1 MRMKANP
8 AIWSCSI
15 CGAALAALAV
25 LPSFAFAQD
34 QADLAKASQ
43 NPVAAMIS
51 LPFQNNTFFGVG
63 PGRRHGKRAEHPAG
77 DPDRYRA
84 RQSDQPDDRAA
95 DLPARRHRGPGR
107 AARGR
112 SRAARPS
119 GSATSTT
126 RAFCRPRQ
134 SGDITWGIGPSIS
147 IPTATD
153 EKLGSE
159 KWSAGPSAV
168 ALVTPGPWV
177 VGTLVRQ
184 LWSFAGDDDR
194 QDVSQMLIQP
204 FVNYNMAGGWFLTS
218 APIITANWE
227 ASSDNTWLVPL
238 GGGGGRVF
246 KIGPQPVN
254 VAPGLLQ
261 RREAALRPR
270 LVFAVHRR
278 PPVPE
283 VSDSADPKRGRPA
296 HRAASLKPQ
305 RPGCSWRSLLGRH
318 RHRGRKRRA

>member
-1 MRMKANP
+1 MFR
-8 AIWSCSI
+8 SI
-15 CGAALAALAV
+15 RIRACVLATMLA
-25 LPSFAFAQD
+25 LPSLALAQD

-63 PGRRHGKRAEHPAG
+63 PDDDVANVLNIQPVIPLNFGPVNLISRTIFPLIYL
-77 DPDRYRA
+77 PDLT
-84 RQSDQPDDRAA
+84 SG
-95 DLPARRHRGPGR
+95 LPELPEGI
-107 AARGR
+107 
-112 SRAARPS
+112 S
-119 GSATSTT
+119 GGET
-126 RAFCRPRQ
+126 FGL
-134 SGDITWGIGPSIS
+134 GDINYTGWLSPAAGGPLTWGIGPTVSFPS
-147 IPTATD
+147 ATD

-227 ASSDNTWLVPL
+227 ASSDDTWLVPL

-254 VAPGLLQ
+254 MSLQ
-261 RREAALRPR
+261 AYYNVE
-270 LVFAVHRR
+270 
-278 PPVPE
+278 
-283 VSDSADPKRGRPA
+283 
-296 HRAASLKPQ
+296 KPQ
-305 RPGCSWRSLLGRH
+305 FGPDWSLRFTMALLFP
-318 RHRGRKRRA
+318 K

>member
-1 MRMKANP
+1 MSPRA
-8 AIWSCSI
+8 WRSC
-15 CGAALAALAV
+15 
-25 LPSFAFAQD
+25 
-34 QADLAKASQ
+34 
-43 NPVAAMIS
+43 
-51 LPFQNNTFFGVG
+51 
-63 PGRRHGKRAEHPAG
+63 RRA
-77 DPDRYRA
+77 
-84 RQSDQPDDRAA
+84 
-95 DLPARRHRGPGR
+95 
-107 AARGR
+107 

-119 GSATSTT
+119 DSATSTT
-126 RAFCRPRQ
+126 RVFSRRPTAAT
-134 SGDITWGIGPSIS
+134 ITWGIGPSIS
-147 IPTATD
+147 FPTATD

-227 ASSDNTWLVPL
+227 ASSDDTWLVPL

-254 VAPGLLQ
+254 VGLQAYYNVEKPHFGPDWSL
-261 RREAALRPR
+261 RFTMAL
-270 LVFAVHRR
+270 LF
-278 PPVPE
+278 
-283 VSDSADPKRGRPA
+283 PK
-296 HRAASLKPQ
+296 
-305 RPGCSWRSLLGRH
+305 
-318 RHRGRKRRA
+318 